1 MNVIYLIIQKLKYN
15 QKIPLSNIFLG
26 YPLGQVWCWTMG
38 EGVVVSSLQN
48 SKSGD
53 LVLVQGNLPS
63 AASERKSSSYSNHI
77 FDYMLLLGN
86 D

>member
-1 MNVIYLIIQKLKYN
+1 M
-15 QKIPLSNIFLG
+15 
-26 YPLGQVWCWTMG
+26 
-38 EGVVVSSLQN
+38 VSSLQN